1 MTTVSNNNVV
11 RSFPRVTSGNGSAGT
26 SSVGADVKATAKT
39 NAVAADK
46 GAATARV
53 GDSFEVAST
62 RGGPSRPTASRPAP
76 TQLSN
81 QFHGQVG
88 PSSNQ
93 TGKIGGAAELAQFV
107 NAGYNGGKFGPV
119 SITPATLREG
129 GKTTPVH
136 LVGISGTEAV
146 KGQSTGWITNLKS
159 GFEQNNPGLRNAKD
173 AILRTV
179 PAGSN
184 LVLAGHSQGGMIA
197 QQLAADPDI
206 KSRYNVMSTTTFG
219 SPLIG
224 LGRREGEVH
233 RIAAA
238 GDPVPRASAAS
249 SLNLA
254 SGAWAAAG
262 QQNIR
267 TDFPISLHKPG
278 TYGNGITA
286 HNKDYTNENNP
297 ELKRMDV
304 LGRNNPR
311 VPATLEFNPANRV
324 FFSSPTNTSAP

>member
-11 RSFPRVTSGNGSAGT
+11 RGFPQVTSGNGLAGT
-26 SSVGADVKATAKT
+26 SRVGADVKATAKT
-39 NAVAADK
+39 NGVSADK
-46 GAATARV
+46 SAATARV
-53 GDSFEVAST
+53 EDRFEVASA
-62 RGGPSRPTASRPAP
+62 RGGRSRPTASRPAP
-76 TQLSN
+76 TELSN

-88 PSSNQ
+88 ASSNQ

-146 KGQSTGWITNLKS
+146 NGQSTGWITNLKS
-159 GFEQNNPGLRNAKD
+159 GFERNNPGLRNAKD

-206 KSRYNVMSTTTFG
+206 KSRYNVVSTTTFG

-224 LGRREGEVH
+224 LGKREGEVH

-297 ELKRMDV
+297 DLQRMDA

-311 VPATLEFNPANRV
+311 VRATLEFNPANRV